1 MSNIHLQPTQH
12 CPICTSKGVADLKS
26 ALPDSY
32 TKTLAR
38 KLRKQLRENWRSGDI
53 DMALAKTTTR
63 VPLLKLV
70 DFDKT
75 IDEARL
81 KEIQCPV
88 EDCDIDDPREECQ
101 DTVAEQSYEFDLLKE
116 MHKDDHRTAIV

>member
-1 MSNIHLQPTQH
+1 M
-12 CPICTSKGVADLKS
+12 
-26 ALPDSY
+26 
-32 TKTLAR
+32 
-38 KLRKQLRENWRSGDI
+38 RENWRSGDI

-116 MHKDDHRTAIV
+116 MHKDDHRTAMV